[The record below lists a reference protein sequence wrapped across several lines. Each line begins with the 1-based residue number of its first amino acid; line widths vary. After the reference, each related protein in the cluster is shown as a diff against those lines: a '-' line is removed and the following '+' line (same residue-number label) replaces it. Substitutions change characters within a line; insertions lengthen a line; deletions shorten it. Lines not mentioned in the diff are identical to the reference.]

1 MKKQDFLKMMV
12 QDNETE
18 KPGQKELYADVI
30 ECMDIALS
38 QMPDDFEVDNN
49 KNVKDAYAEIEK
61 FARANSRKA
70 VGPFESA
77 EIIAKYLGATY
88 IRATKKYSSM
98 PTAKVSLEDFL

>member
-18 KPGQKELYADVI
+18 KPGQKELYADII

-38 QMPDDFEVDNN
+38 QMPDDFEIDNN
-49 KNVKDAYAEIEK
+49 KNVKEAYAEIEK
-61 FARANSRKA
+61 FAKENKRRS

-88 IRATKKYSSM
+88 IRASRKYA
-98 PTAKVSLEDFL
+98 TEATTKVSLEDFL